1 MEETKETIDV
11 EATVVEEVSLKP
23 VEQSKTPFVIN
34 WNFEELKAELDKH
47 LKTYSGL
54 VVTAENL
61 QSMSKTHREIVSLR
75 TGLEKFRLSVKKEAE
90 KPIKEFENNVKVLA
104 GLIAKVETPIKNQ
117 LDKYEEQRREI
128 KATSVKA
135 IIANLVNEYK
145 LTTHSGE
152 LVVLDKYLAK
162 GADELDTLA
171 DLRAK
176 AQELQKEEMAFEL
189 HASFVSERC
198 ATISLNHGLNTPITA
213 TPEII
218 KATYGKEEEFLN
230 ESIMRLARER
240 LEIENKAA
248 QAAQS
253 ATPAQESTSAEAPAA
268 KPAEQPAQKAAGT
281 AGTGARP
288 ASSGQTII
296 MHFIDMSQEQKTALG
311 NLINEQG
318 ITSGTAFVGMK
329 KTQALA
335 LKNLLDEKK
344 IDYEVI
350 K

>member
-23 VEQSKTPFVIN
+23 VEQSKTPFAIA
-34 WNFEELKAELDKH
+34 WNFAELKAQLETH
-47 LKTYSGL
+47 LQTYTGL

-61 QSMSKTHREIVSLR
+61 QSMSKTHREIVGLR
-75 TGLEKFRLSVKKEAE
+75 TGLEKFRKSVKGEAE
-90 KPIKEFENNVKVLA
+90 KPIKEFENNIKVLA

-128 KATSVKA
+128 KSTSVKA
-135 IIANLVNEYK
+135 IIENLVNEYK
-145 LTTHSGE
+145 LTTHAGE

-176 AQELQKEEMAFEL
+176 AQELQKEEMAYEL

-230 ESIMRLARER
+230 EYVMRLARER
-240 LEIENKAA
+240 MEVEKAA
-248 QAAQS
+248 QAAQ
-253 ATPAQESTSAEAPAA
+253 ATAPAQASTSEEQPAANPSA
-268 KPAEQPAQKAAGT
+268 KPAQGAAGT
-281 AGTGARP
+281 SSNGARP

-296 MHFIDMSQEQKTALG
+296 MHFIGMSQEQKTALQT
-311 NLINEQG
+311 LINEQC
-318 ITSGTAFVGMK
+318 INSGTAFVGMK

-344 IDYEVI
+344 INYEVI